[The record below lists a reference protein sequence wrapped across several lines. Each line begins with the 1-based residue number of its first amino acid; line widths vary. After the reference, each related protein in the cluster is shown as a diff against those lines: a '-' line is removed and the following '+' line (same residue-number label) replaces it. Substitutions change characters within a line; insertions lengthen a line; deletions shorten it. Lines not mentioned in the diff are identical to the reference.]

1 MKKCKYTPLL
11 VSLLIAFESA
21 AQISVSD
28 FTVVHKLVTDSISPQ
43 TNPNYGIFY
52 DFDGDGQKD
61 YVVTLSSLNKL
72 VLYPGINAGWGN
84 VGEGSFG
91 LMQSLPAIS
100 DPVSLA
106 KADVNKDGKMDLVA
120 SYWGLDSI
128 SIYLNNSSPGVF
140 DFNTRI
146 DLKSPYAASSEIEM
160 ADFDGDGFSDI
171 WLHCYYQN
179 NAYFF
184 RNTTIEGGATSFD
197 LPVAVSLIGTQAA
210 EAVVQDLN
218 DDGKIDIALTFY
230 INSIN
235 KVQVFRNIS
244 TLGNINFVSDTAIAT
259 QSQPNRMTFGDFNN
273 DGKLDLVAA
282 NYNNTSLSVFQN
294 TTAIAGGKITL
305 RGGIHLPTCSFP
317 TGTISSDLND
327 DGFADLVSI
336 SLANG
341 KIAIHINKGLDT
353 TLSAASFYTKV
364 ELAGTETKLTNLTID
379 DIDGDKR
386 PDFIINTNLNNKV
399 ILVKNNITAA
409 VPTVPSS
416 NLLISD
422 ITTSSIQ
429 LSWTS
434 GNGTKRMMVAK
445 PLSTP
450 LNLPVNNF
458 VYQGNPVFMNGD
470 SIAPD
475 EYVVYVGDGDSV
487 TVSNLQSNTVYH
499 FTLVESNGNDGFTSY
514 FNAGSVS
521 SFDTTDLSIGLGKIG
536 EQRINIDVYPN
547 PVSQILT
554 VEIPKELD
562 GALVKVVDMK
572 GKELINLSATR
583 QTKVNVLALPRGV
596 YLLTISK
603 DNELYMS
610 RFVKE

>member
-1 MKKCKYTPLL
+1 
-11 VSLLIAFESA
+11 
-21 AQISVSD
+21 
-28 FTVVHKLVTDSISPQ
+28 
-43 TNPNYGIFY
+43 
-52 DFDGDGQKD
+52 
-61 YVVTLSSLNKL
+61 
-72 VLYPGINAGWGN
+72 
-84 VGEGSFG
+84 
-91 LMQSLPAIS
+91 
-100 DPVSLA
+100 
-106 KADVNKDGKMDLVA
+106 
-120 SYWGLDSI
+120 
-128 SIYLNNSSPGVF
+128 
-140 DFNTRI
+140 
-146 DLKSPYAASSEIEM
+146 M